1 MATFSDEI
9 YFASIAELQAG
20 IKGKRYT
27 TVELARAF
35 CDRMERLGLR
45 YGALALS
52 MREPAMRQAHDADGY
67 FLRDRVRSPLQGIPF
82 GVKDLVAAAGGP
94 TTWGAKPYAGQMFTE
109 DASVLKRLL
118 KAGGVH
124 IAKLSMV
131 ELAGGGGYRFAAAS
145 LHGPGLNPWDRTRW
159 SGGSSSG
166 SGAAV
171 AAGLVPYALGSE
183 TSGSILTPAAFC
195 GVTGLR
201 PTYGLVSRAGCMALS
216 WTLDKIGP
224 LARSAEDCALVLQA
238 IAGGD
243 AEDPGSSGK
252 RFYYTP
258 QFAPAMK
265 ELKVGYNPADFSDGV
280 AEEARPAFA
289 AALDAVGKL
298 GVQMVEVKLPDYPY
312 GAMVS
317 TIISAEMGSLFE
329 DLVESG
335 KVDELADRR
344 QIAGIRTSQEVLA
357 KDYLRAMRL
366 RRLVQ
371 QDFSKMFYE
380 QVDVFLSPSR
390 TGIAN
395 KISEPLDRPGP
406 SGSPIIPAG
415 NLAGLPAISL
425 PCGFASNMPVGIA
438 LVGAPYSENKLLAFG
453 NEFQKLTDWHKRRPP
468 A

>member
-1 MATFSDEI
+1 MAQFTDDIF
-9 YFASIAELQAG
+9 FASTAELQRG
-20 IKGKRYT
+20 IRDKRYT
-27 TVELARAF
+27 SVELTRAF
-35 CDRMERLGLR
+35 CDRMERLGPR
-45 YGALALS
+45 FGAMALS
-52 MREPAMRQAHDADGY
+52 MRETAMRQAHDADGY

-94 TTWGAKPYAGQMFTE
+94 TTWGAKPYAGQMFEE
-109 DASVLKRLL
+109 DATVLKRLL
-118 KAGGVH
+118 KVGGVN

-145 LHGPGLNPWDRTRW
+145 LQGPGLNPWDRTRW

-201 PTYGLVSRAGCMALS
+201 PTYGLAPRTGCMALS

-243 AEDPGSSGK
+243 ADDPGSAGK
-252 RFYYTP
+252 RFYYAP
-258 QFAPAMK
+258 QFATPLS
-265 ELKVGYNPADFSDGV
+265 EVRVGYHPGDFTGGV
-280 AEEARPAFA
+280 AEETRAAFGQ
-289 AALDAVGKL
+289 ALDAVAKL
-298 GVQMVEVKLPDYPY
+298 GVRLVEVKIPDYPY

-317 TIISAEMGSLFE
+317 TIISAEMGSIFE
-329 DLVESG
+329 ELVESG

-344 QIAGIRTSQEVLA
+344 QIAGIKASQEVTA

-371 QDFSKMFYE
+371 QDFAKLFYE
-380 QVDVFLSPSR
+380 QADLLLSPSR
-390 TGIAN
+390 TTIAN
-395 KISEPLDRPGP
+395 KISEPLDRPLP
-406 SGSPIIPAG
+406 SGTPMIPAG
-415 NLAGLPAISL
+415 NLAGLPALSL
-425 PCGFASNMPVGIA
+425 PCGFANGMPVGIA
-438 LVGAPYSENKLLAFG
+438 LVGPAYSENKLLAFG
-453 NEFQKLTDWHKRRPP
+453 NAFQKLTDWHRKRPP

>member
-1 MATFSDEI
+1 MPTFSDDI
-9 YFASIAELQAG
+9 FFAG
-20 IKGKRYT
+20 IREIQEGIKAKRYT
-27 TVELARAF
+27 SVELTRAY

-52 MREPAMRQAHDADGY
+52 MREQAMHQAHDADGY
-67 FLRDRVRSPLQGIPF
+67 FLRDRIRSPLQGVPF

-94 TTWGAKPYAGQMFTE
+94 TTWGAKPFAAQMFPE
-109 DASVLKRLL
+109 DAAVLKRLV
-118 KAGGVH
+118 KAGGVLV
-124 IAKLSMV
+124 AKLTMV

-145 LHGPGLNPWDRTRW
+145 LHGPGMNPWDRTRW

-171 AAGLVPYALGSE
+171 AAGLVPFAIGSE
-183 TSGSILTPAAFC
+183 TSGSILTPAAYC

-201 PTYGLVSRAGCMALS
+201 PTYGLVPRTGCMALS

-224 LARSAEDCALVLQA
+224 MARTAEDCALVLQA

-252 RFYYTP
+252 RFYYAP
-258 QFAPAMK
+258 QFATP
-265 ELKVGYNPADFSDGV
+265 LKDLRVGYNPADFTDGV
-280 AEEARPAFA
+280 TEETRPAFA
-289 AALDAVGKL
+289 QALDAVKKL
-298 GVQMVEVKLPDYPY
+298 GVQLVEMKLPDYPY
-312 GAMVS
+312 GPMVS
-317 TIISAEMGSLFE
+317 TIISAEMGSIFE
-329 DLVESG
+329 ELVESG

-344 QIAGIRTSQEVLA
+344 QIAGIKTSQEVLA

-371 QDFSKMFYE
+371 QDFARLFYE
-380 QVDVFLSPSR
+380 QADVFLSPSR
-390 TGIAN
+390 NGIAT
-395 KISEPLDRPGP
+395 KLSEPLDRPGP
-406 SGSPIIPAG
+406 QGSPIIPAG
-415 NLAGLPAISL
+415 NLAGLPALSL
-425 PCGFASNMPVGIA
+425 PCGFVNGMPIGIA
-438 LVGAPYSENKLLAFG
+438 LVGAAYSENKLLAVG